1 MQLETSPNTIQVL
14 AIPHMLDPTR
24 DRVKLTVLPGQS
36 IAEMV
41 DETLPAARALGPGY
55 IRVTIDGHVVE
66 AENWHRVRAKA
77 GMHVLIRIVPQ
88 GDALKSVLTIALTV
102 AAVAAGQYYALGLL
116 EALSIGAGV
125 ATQAAAAAAITSP
138 VLNDGR
144 IWMNAL
150 ARCKPYRSS
159 GES

>member
-1 MQLETSPNTIQVL
+1 MKLEGAPNTIQVL
-14 AIPHMLDPTR
+14 AIPHILDSTQ
-24 DRVKLTVLPGQS
+24 DRVELSVLPGQS

-41 DETLPAARALGPGY
+41 DETLSAARALGPGY
-55 IRVTIDGHVVE
+55 IRVTIDGHIVE

-77 GMHVLIRIVPQ
+77 GMHVLIRVVPQ

-125 ATQAAAAAAITSP
+125 ATQAAAITNAILPSA
-138 VLNDGR
+138 R
-144 IWMNAL
+144 I
-150 ARCKPYRSS
+150 SS
-159 GES
+159 HVF